1 MKILVVVMSCNK
13 HQHLWQ
19 TITSKKINE
28 LIIFTGGS
36 DKTFLDEKNKIL
48 HLKCND
54 FYEGLP
60 EKMILMIE
68 FVLHS
73 NYFSDI
79 THIIKIDDHD
89 NNFTEE
95 NIENLYNLAELK
107 EYHYVGQRLVNKTQY
122 PWQWSDANKWHLGKV
137 SENSYWHEK
146 NFAGGYVPWLD
157 GGCSY
162 ILSRDAMK
170 CVWSWYNS
178 SNLKDLREREIFED
192 AMMGKILY
200 HHSIFPKEKNY
211 GIVGDKECINK

>member
-13 HQHLWQ
+13 HNHLWKD
-19 TITSKKINE
+19 IASKNIND

-36 DKTFLDEKNKIL
+36 NTTYLDETSKVL

-68 FVLHS
+68 YVLHS
-73 NYFSDI
+73 NYFSDV

-89 NNFTEE
+89 NSFTEE
-95 NIENLYNLAELK
+95 NIRNLYKLEEIK
-107 EYHYVGQRLVNKTQY
+107 QYHYIGQKLNNNFFY
-122 PWQWSDANKWHLGKV
+122 PWQWTESNKYHLGKV
-137 SENSYWHEK
+137 SENSYWFDR
-146 NFAGGYVPWLD
+146 NYAGGYLPWLD

-178 SNLKDLREREIFED
+178 SNLDELREREIFED
-192 AMMGKILY
+192 VMMGKILY
-200 HHSIFPKEKNY
+200 HHGIFPKEKIY
-211 GIVGDKECINK
+211 GIIGDK